1 MDGLMSCTPTLPP
14 QLFSSVAMATANF
27 PMQPTPLT
35 LKHRLQFLLHT
46 LPDCWAYAVL
56 WRLSSSSPPDG
67 RPFLSWSDGH
77 LRGGAAASSSRTSS
91 SSNSNNNNNTNDEAF
106 LFNTLD
112 KKKLTGGAAAEEVVT
127 DIEWFYLVS
136 QARSFPAGTSAGA
149 GDQPIPS
156 RAFANGAHIWLCGAH
171 ELQVYGCDRSREAL
185 LHGVTTIVCIPTAD
199 GVLELASA
207 EVVREDWTVVQQ
219 AKALLGH
226 FQPLGSGGADAA
238 AKPKKEELGGGAA
251 AVGLMSSLDS
261 EHSDSEGRRPKKRG
275 RRPGPAGDAPASHV
289 EAERQRREKL
299 NHRFYALRSVV
310 PNVSRMDKA
319 SLLADAVAYIKEL
332 RTRVGELEQLR
343 RRTPPQAAAAVVA
356 EGLEGGGTMEVEVRV
371 VEGGEAMV
379 RVTAAAEGRGHPAAR
394 VTAALKELDM
404 KVHHASMTTV
414 KGVMVVDVVAGAPTG
429 LLSEEALKGSLIAM
443 LEKQQS

>member
-56 WRLSSSSPPDG
+56 WRLSSSSPPT
-67 RPFLSWSDGH
+67 
-77 LRGGAAASSSRTSS
+77 AAPSSPGPTATSAAV

-219 AKALLGH
+219 AKTLLGH

-238 AKPKKEELGGGAA
+238 AKPKKEELGGAAA

-275 RRPGPAGDAPASHV
+275 RRPGPP
-289 EAERQRREKL
+289 RQRREKL

-332 RTRVGELEQLR
+332 RTR
-343 RRTPPQAAAAVVA
+343 AAAAVVA